1 MKKVVLFIFSLVCVF
16 SLFCALNV
24 KAAALSLIMTD
35 GASVRTEGEY
45 QGLRFQAV
53 FNDDLSE
60 PTEYGFYLAAG
71 SHTKDE
77 MISAISAGTRV
88 GGNKIV
94 KSSKV
99 DTERMYYVT
108 VYDIASTYYTTDI
121 TALAFYKKGSD
132 NVYSDIAVTKNIA
145 EVSMNAL
152 NHGESADLLTNVAT
166 YLGSNYMIIPD
177 GVNQFY
183 EFTVTPFNISKSSFS
198 DLSDLYEEFI
208 DDYNDATGE
217 ALTTS
222 STISEF
228 SSSLTSGINENDYKI
243 DADDNLAKMFSG
255 LRLIKWKWLVEY
267 FSTCD
272 TEYYNYA
279 ASALLNGNRTSE
291 RELKSCLPLAYSF
304 WNFFHTTSLTTTYQ
318 VARFNNEASY
328 SSTIWQKYSSYSHNT
343 CVLIGDTIELPS
355 APTKNGYAFVEYSD
369 GVNTYNPG
377 DSISVTSS
385 TICLESVFNLE
396 NYTITYNLNGGSN
409 SLSNVG
415 EYNIE
420 SSEIT
425 LYDAT
430 KDGYIF
436 GGWYD
441 NSGFVG
447 SAITSIPSGSYGNK
461 VLYAKWNEVTPTN
474 LDVSS
479 ADVSVLNTITPDIIV
494 KEGIE
499 AGRYYLNG
507 AGLNASYTST
517 YYTVNTNA
525 FTNIAA
531 ALEEADVDDIIYVFS
546 GTYSNALSISKS
558 VSIIGPNYNILGTD
572 TREDEA
578 IITNTITIAA
588 DDVNINGI
596 KISGGNIG
604 IAVSS
609 AISNLSIK
617 NVYASVA
624 KGVEL
629 SSYYGL
635 FVSTGAINGLEIS
648 GLYIYLS
655 NNESNAAIYC
665 SNIEYITN
673 AVINNNHIESN
684 TNGNSSNSAIRIE
697 KITGKIEINNNEII
711 WPTNDSI
718 IYLGRQANTCT
729 EIVIVNNSLRG
740 RIVNGNIEKASNC
753 YVMKISTGCTVNVIG
768 NYFEYFNSANNTIT
782 LAGKS
787 GNTGV
792 VNVKYNYFGANVAYK
807 GTPSN
812 VTYSYDYNFYIV
824 TPDPAI
830 VEEHTLANLS
840 TLISAYK
847 ASGDYATYGSVCV
860 YE

>member
-145 EVSMNAL
+145 EVAMNAL

-243 DADDNLAKMFSG
+243 DEDDNLAKMFSA

-355 APTKNGYAFVEYSD
+355 APTKNGYEFVEYSD
-369 GVNTYNPG
+369 GVSTYNPG

-474 LDVSS
+474 LDVNS

-531 ALEEADVDDIIYVFS
+531 ALEEADEDDIIYVFS

-572 TREDEA
+572 SREDEA

-624 KGVEL
+624 KGVTL
-629 SSYYGL
+629 SDHSGL
-635 FVSTGAINGLEIS
+635 FVSTGAITGLEIN

-655 NNESNAAIYC
+655 NNESNAAIYSC
-665 SNIEYITN
+665 DGNVTN
-673 AVINNNHIESN
+673 ATIKNCFISSPTTESSNNN
-684 TNGNSSNSAIRIE
+684 AIRIE
-697 KITGKIEINNNEII
+697 KVYGVVELSHNEII
-711 WPTNDSI
+711 WPTGSGAI
-718 IYLGRQANTCT
+718 TYLGYKANSCT
-729 EIVIVNNSLRG
+729 SINIVNNIFKGTSSETTTNYFVDRAPNTCV
-740 RIVNGNIEKASNC
+740 I
-753 YVMKISTGCTVNVIG
+753 NVIG
-768 NYFEYFNSANNTIT
+768 NYFDYFKSSKDTIR
-782 LAGKS
+782 LVGK
-787 GNTGV
+787 TGTNEN
-792 VNVKYNYFGANVAYK
+792 VNIKYNYFG
-807 GTPSN
+807 SN
-812 VTYSYDYNFYIV
+812 VVYYCYTQNISPVYSNNFYAGGQDTETSDAASI
-824 TPDPAI
+824 
-830 VEEHTLANLS
+830 ANLS
-840 TLISAYK
+840 ALISVYK